1 VDINSQVESEVSV
14 LQASKNELENHVNQF
29 QFTIAELNNQIFQ
42 LSNVVSL
49 KDSELD
55 QLKQVNNKLAD
66 DSIHLLNEQEDL
78 SNQLLKMHET
88 ISGLS
93 HQVEFQDVNISELD
107 NHRKNVILANGSS
120 NENSEKTIMKKQ
132 INELVREIDKCIALL
147 SA

>member
-1 VDINSQVESEVSV
+1 MNSQIS
-14 LQASKNELENHVNQF
+14 
-29 QFTIAELNNQIFQ
+29 Q
-42 LSNVVSL
+42 LSDVVSL
-49 KDSELD
+49 KDSELE
-55 QLKQVNNKLAD
+55 QLKLANNKLAD

-93 HQVEFQDVNISELD
+93 HQVEFQYVNISELD
-107 NHRKNVILANGSS
+107 NHRKNVILAKGSS
-120 NENSEKTIMKKQ
+120 NDSSDKTIMKKQ